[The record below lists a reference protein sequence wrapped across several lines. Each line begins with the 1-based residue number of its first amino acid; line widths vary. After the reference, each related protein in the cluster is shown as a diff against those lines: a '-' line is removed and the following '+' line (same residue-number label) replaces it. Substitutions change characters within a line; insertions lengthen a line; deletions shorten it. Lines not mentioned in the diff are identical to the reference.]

1 MSGYIQWPAEH
12 KFKQGDLMLNGGLFW
27 TVDGDGNFRI
37 LDDNDY
43 LAICG
48 GCGKPKQAD
57 ILNVH
62 LQLCEGR
69 ENHGES
75 N

>member
-1 MSGYIQWPAEH
+1 MTGFLQWPAEQ

-27 TVDGDGNFRI
+27 TVDGDGNFHI

-48 GCGKPKQAD
+48 GCGQPTQP
-57 ILNVH
+57 NVLKAH
-62 LQLCEGR
+62 QRMCEGR
-69 ENHGES
+69 ET
-75 N
+75 